1 MEEWIRPSKRVS
13 KKRRGFIWAMP
24 AIPSVYVI
32 YFIINYCLKRNNK
45 KPTTTKKTHKIVN
58 IQFDSF
64 HHESCALCY
73 GVLGI
78 LPLLAVQHLGCTDL
92 ELRLS

>member
-1 MEEWIRPSKRVS
+1 MEEWIRPSKRES
-13 KKRRGFIWAMP
+13 KKNPPVF
-24 AIPSVYVI
+24 
-32 YFIINYCLKRNNK
+32 
-45 KPTTTKKTHKIVN
+45 N
-58 IQFDSF
+58 IDSF

>member
-1 MEEWIRPSKRVS
+1 MEEWIRPSKRES
-13 KKRRGFIWAMP
+13 KK
-24 AIPSVYVI
+24 
-32 YFIINYCLKRNNK
+32 
-45 KPTTTKKTHKIVN
+45 KTPVFN
-58 IQFDSF
+58 IDSF

-78 LPLLAVQHLGCTDL
+78 LPLLVVQHLGCTDS